1 MKKTRLISILLLSTA
16 LVFAAKARVGF
27 EKPELGRSESNKS
40 IDLVIDSETAIHG
53 LQFDLSYNP
62 SEVNFENA
70 SVSDKFMFK
79 TREISEGVIRGVIF
93 SMEGLVIDE
102 ALKFEFSPLAGFNG
116 ISTIDFIE
124 VILADGQGNEVESE
138 ASSYEI
144 NFDTSLPNETALND
158 AYPNPFNPSTAI
170 NYGLT
175 NDGYVEIMIYDA
187 TGRLVEEL
195 VAKNQTA
202 GYHSITWN
210 ASNQASGMYFAKIVA
225 GDVVQTHKLML
236 LK

>member
-1 MKKTRLISILLLSTA
+1 MKKTRLISVLLLSTA
-16 LVFAAKARVGF
+16 VVFAGKARVGF
-27 EKPELGRSESNKS
+27 EKPELARSESNKA
-40 IDLVIDSETAIHG
+40 INLVINSETAIHG
-53 LQFDLSYNP
+53 LQFDLSYNS
-62 SEVNFENA
+62 SEVKFESA

-102 ALKFEFSPLAGFNG
+102 DLKFEFSPLAGFNG

-124 VILADGQGNEVESE
+124 VILADSQGNEVEAE

-144 NFDTSLPNETALND
+144 NFDASLPSETGLND

-175 NDGYVEIMIYDA
+175 NDNYVEIMIYDA

-195 VAKNQTA
+195 VAKNHTA

-210 ASNQASGMYFAKIVA
+210 ASNQASGMYFAKMVA